1 MTEEMQ
7 KNPLVRFFDE
17 KRSLFES
24 LQEMSFERGEKKLI
38 DILNSE
44 NEVLNYPVPTFVPF
58 FLLWVFIILFPLM
71 LIVDQGYFSLKE
83 IDVRN
88 ILSFYVPLLLT
99 LCIFQINQK
108 FLVPGFIFKKRYLRY
123 FISNIVFVLVALFI
137 REVIFF
143 LFDRAPEDSWGYFV
157 SSYCFSA
164 VKGHF
169 TLWTV
174 LSFVFFVGLICL
186 ICVAYHVMLRQIIR
200 TFVKRE
206 QKRLA
211 LQYELD
217 FLKSQLSP
225 HFLFNTLNNI
235 SALIRIDPKKAES
248 SMEKLSKLLRVM
260 LYQTSDQYITLQED
274 VDILQKYASL
284 ERLRFDDNF
293 DFRFDTQLENPD
305 CKIDPLL
312 VMPLVE
318 NAIKHCVN
326 PMGGSFVHISIVQK
340 GLDLEF
346 NSENSNFPRKS
357 QSKSSGLGL
366 VMFEKRLTLLYDGR
380 YEYTTSVEDGV
391 YKCNLK
397 LKLRMQGR
405 GNTDVRK

>member
-1 MTEEMQ
+1 MTEKKQ
-7 KNPLVRFFDE
+7 KNPLIRFFND

-44 NEVLNYPVPTFVPF
+44 NEVLNYPIPAFVPF
-58 FLLWVFIILFPLM
+58 FLLWLFILLFPLM
-71 LIVDQGYFSLKE
+71 LILDQGFFSSGNVDL
-83 IDVRN
+83 RST
-88 ILSFYVPLLLT
+88 LSFYVPLLLT
-99 LCIFQINQK
+99 LCIFQVNQK
-108 FLVPGFIFKKRYLRY
+108 FLVPGCIFKKHYLRY
-123 FISNIVFVLVALFI
+123 FVSNLVLVMVALVV
-137 REVIFF
+137 REVVFFF
-143 LFDRAPEDSWGYFV
+143 LDRSPGDSWGYFV
-157 SSYCFSA
+157 TSYCFSA

-169 TLWTV
+169 TLWTA
-174 LSFVFFVGLICL
+174 LSFVFFVGFICI
-186 ICVAYHVMLRQIIR
+186 ICVAYHIMLRQIIR
-200 TFVKRE
+200 AFIKRE
-206 QKRLA
+206 QKRST

-274 VDILQKYASL
+274 IDILQKYAAL
-284 ERLRFDDNF
+284 ERLRFDDSF
-293 DFRFDTQLENPD
+293 DFKFDVQLEDPER
-305 CKIDPLL
+305 KIDPLL

-326 PMGGSFVHISIVQK
+326 PQGGSFVHISIVQK
-340 GLDLEF
+340 GDNFEF
-346 NSENSNFPRKS
+346 HSENSNFPRKS
-357 QSKSSGLGL
+357 QRKSSGLGL

-380 YEYTTSVEDGV
+380 YEYTTSVNDGV
-391 YKCNLK
+391 YTSCLK
-397 LKLRMQGR
+397 LKLRS
-405 GNTDVRK
+405 

>member
-1 MTEEMQ
+1 MQ

-44 NEVLNYPVPTFVPF
+44 NEVLNYPVPTFVPV

-123 FISNIVFVLVALFI
+123 FISNIIFVLVALFI

-143 LFDRAPEDSWGYFV
+143 LFDRVPGDSWGYFV

-174 LSFVFFVGLICL
+174 LSFVFFVGFICL

-274 VDILQKYASL
+274 VDILQKYTSL

-346 NSENSNFPRKS
+346 HSENSNFPRKS
-357 QSKSSGLGL
+357 QNKSSGLGL

-397 LKLRMQGR
+397 LKLRM
-405 GNTDVRK
+405 

>member
-1 MTEEMQ
+1 MTEEKQ

-143 LFDRAPEDSWGYFV
+143 LFDRAPEDS
-157 SSYCFSA
+157 C
-164 VKGHF
+164 
-169 TLWTV
+169 
-174 LSFVFFVGLICL
+174 
-186 ICVAYHVMLRQIIR
+186 
-200 TFVKRE
+200 
-206 QKRLA
+206 
-211 LQYELD
+211 
-217 FLKSQLSP
+217 
-225 HFLFNTLNNI
+225 
-235 SALIRIDPKKAES
+235 
-248 SMEKLSKLLRVM
+248 
-260 LYQTSDQYITLQED
+260 
-274 VDILQKYASL
+274 
-284 ERLRFDDNF
+284 
-293 DFRFDTQLENPD
+293 
-305 CKIDPLL
+305 
-312 VMPLVE
+312 
-318 NAIKHCVN
+318 
-326 PMGGSFVHISIVQK
+326 
-340 GLDLEF
+340 
-346 NSENSNFPRKS
+346 
-357 QSKSSGLGL
+357 
-366 VMFEKRLTLLYDGR
+366 
-380 YEYTTSVEDGV
+380 
-391 YKCNLK
+391 
-397 LKLRMQGR
+397 
-405 GNTDVRK
+405 

>member
-1 MTEEMQ
+1 MTEEKQ
-7 KNPLVRFFDE
+7 KNPLIRFFND

-44 NEVLNYPVPTFVPF
+44 NEVLNYPIPAFVPF
-58 FLLWVFIILFPLM
+58 FLLWLFILLFPLM
-71 LIVDQGYFSLKE
+71 LILDQGFFSSGE
-83 IDVRN
+83 VDVRST
-88 ILSFYVPLLLT
+88 LSFYVPLLLT
-99 LCIFQINQK
+99 LCIFQVNQK
-108 FLVPGFIFKKRYLRY
+108 FLVPGCIFKKHYLRY
-123 FISNIVFVLVALFI
+123 FVSNLVLVMVALVI
-137 REVIFF
+137 REVVFFF
-143 LFDRAPEDSWGYFV
+143 LDRSPEDSWGYFI

-169 TLWTV
+169 TLWTA
-174 LSFVFFVGLICL
+174 LSFVFFVGFICI
-186 ICVAYHVMLRQIIR
+186 ICVAYHIMLRQIIR
-200 TFVKRE
+200 AFIKRE
-206 QKRLA
+206 QKRST

-274 VDILQKYASL
+274 IDILQKYAAL
-284 ERLRFDDNF
+284 ERLRFDDSF
-293 DFRFDTQLENPD
+293 DFKFDVQLEDPER
-305 CKIDPLL
+305 KIDPLL

-326 PMGGSFVHISIVQK
+326 PQGGSFVHISIVQK
-340 GLDLEF
+340 GDNFEF
-346 NSENSNFPRKS
+346 HSENSNFPRKS
-357 QSKSSGLGL
+357 QRKSSGLGL

-380 YEYTTSVEDGV
+380 YEYTTSVNDGV
-391 YKCNLK
+391 YTSCLK
-397 LKLRMQGR
+397 LKLRS
-405 GNTDVRK
+405 

>member
-1 MTEEMQ
+1 MTEEKQ

-83 IDVRN
+83 IDVGN

-346 NSENSNFPRKS
+346 RSENSNFPRKS

-397 LKLRMQGR
+397 LKLRM
-405 GNTDVRK
+405 

>member
-1 MTEEMQ
+1 MTEEKQ

-174 LSFVFFVGLICL
+174 LSFVFFVGFICL

-346 NSENSNFPRKS
+346 HSENSNFPRKS

-366 VMFEKRLTLLYDGR
+366 VMFEKRLTLLYDGC
-380 YEYTTSVEDGV
+380 YEYTTSVENGV

-397 LKLRMQGR
+397 LKLRM
-405 GNTDVRK
+405 

>member
-1 MTEEMQ
+1 MTEEKQ

-174 LSFVFFVGLICL
+174 LSFVFFVGFICL

-235 SALIRIDPKKAES
+235 SALIQFDPKRAED
-248 SMEKLSKLLRVM
+248 SMAKLSKLLRVM
-260 LYQTSDQYITLQED
+260 LYQTSDDTIPIKEEI
-274 VDILQKYASL
+274 DILEKYADL
-284 ERLRFDDNF
+284 ERLRLDPSYKLDFTTDLEDENF
-293 DFRFDTQLENPD
+293 Q
-305 CKIDPLL
+305 IAPLIA
-312 VMPLVE
+312 MPLVE
-318 NAIKHCVN
+318 NAIKHSVN
-326 PMGGSFVHISIVQK
+326 PDGPSFARIKIEQK
-340 GLDLEF
+340 GGTIEF
-346 NSENSNFPRKS
+346 HTENSNFPRKK
-357 QSKSSGLGL
+357 KSNEGGLGL
-366 VMFEKRLTLLYDGR
+366 ATFKKRLDLLYNGR
-380 YEYTTSVEDGV
+380 YEYKTSIEDGV
-391 YKCNLK
+391 YKASLTII
-397 LKLRMQGR
+397 
-405 GNTDVRK
+405 TD